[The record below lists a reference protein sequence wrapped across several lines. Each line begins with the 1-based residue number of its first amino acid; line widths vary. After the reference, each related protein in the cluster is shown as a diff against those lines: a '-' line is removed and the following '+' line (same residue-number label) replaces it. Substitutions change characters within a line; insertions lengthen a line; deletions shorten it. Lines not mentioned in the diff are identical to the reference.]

1 MATTV
6 SNTTFSN
13 VYKDDFKD
21 SDNYHRILF
30 NSGKA
35 LQARELTQMQTI
47 IQKEVARF
55 GRNIFKE
62 GAPIEPGGITVNN
75 LVEYIKL
82 DTTEFSVSDLTNVI
96 GLEFTVSAPDPA
108 IKFQVIK
115 VDAATGSDP
124 ATLYV
129 KYTDTQAGT
138 ASSTPVRVGNSQVF
152 TSGSVT
158 LKSAVTGAS
167 GTGTEASIAGGSFFV
182 KEHFVFANPQ
192 TIRLSKY
199 SNTPDADIGFK
210 IVEDVVTV
218 DDDNA
223 LYDNQGDTP
232 NLAAPG
238 ADRYRIKLV
247 LANQADIDSDE
258 NFVPI
263 FNVRN
268 GLITNQVNS
277 TAAYRGFNNVLA
289 ERTKEESGDY
299 VLKNFIAKFD
309 DLNDSNLTLNVSG
322 GVAYVDGYRIEASP
336 TKITVPKARET
347 DTITDQST
355 QINYG
360 SFVNV
365 NVDSVSGM
373 SNWYDKLF
381 LKDNINGSGSTIGT
395 ARIRHYQRNGS
406 LVRLYLF
413 DIEMNAGSD
422 FGEARSITDGTPGLY
437 QNFSLE
443 DGRAALKDTSKN
455 NLLVPLPISRPTLN
469 GVVDVSYTIQIERDI
484 GAGASN
490 ALSSGITN
498 GNWSNTSDY
507 VLVYDSSTV
516 DTGVIFTATGT
527 QLNISN
533 KANTSKAAKLF
544 GYADVPASQ
553 LTQRTKT
560 LVERTKTFTLP
571 GAIESDGY
579 GIRFL
584 DIGHADIH
592 KLQAIKIT
600 DSDGADISGN
610 YTLDNGQ
617 RDNYYD
623 NGRLIIDTNHQPANG
638 DVFIKFNNFDHTD
651 GQFFTAGSYDG
662 AVAYENIPNYTT
674 AAGTQLN
681 LRNVIDFRPTADSNG
696 NFTAN
701 RISLPYVGLPQPS
714 DTISISSIEHYL
726 PRRDK
731 LVIRPIDQE
740 RTVGV
745 GQVEVINGIPSL
757 NPQEPATPPSSLEL
771 YKIAVPS
778 YTLSDSD
785 VITQIVDNRR
795 YTMRDIS
802 QLEKRVNRL
811 AELTTL
817 SFLETNT
824 ANYTVTDS
832 NGNIR
837 VQTGF
842 IADNFKDFTFT
853 DIDNREYR
861 ASIDTNKNILYPA
874 YTVENVRLTYD
885 SNDAGQ
891 SNTVRRGDVVTL
903 GYDHTSFLFQNTATK
918 TENVNPFEVIV
929 NTGHLELS
937 PESDDWIEKDYT
949 PVLVSGGDVKN
960 IVGTRTVVT
969 RNLFGDSWLGKAA
982 SIALAIYSVGAYAG
996 FTTSIG
1002 GIIANSVGASGAVA
1016 FGIDAALTA
1025 ANAADLF
1032 SDQPSVSI
1040 SNDEVVVGAEFLSE
1054 EIGDR
1059 IVSVTAIPFMRSKK
1073 VYFRAQGLIP
1083 NTRYYAFF
1091 DDVDVADWVREE
1103 SSFTRYS
1110 ATEEEWSNLNR
1121 LATSHPD
1128 GSTNLVSDE
1137 NGSIVGSFFIP
1148 SSPTIKFRTGSKI
1161 FKLLNITSS
1170 DEANATS
1177 YCQSIFTSAGVLEN
1191 REKTIKVTRQ
1201 INVERI
1207 VRKTKSI
1214 LCFWDPLAQSFF
1226 VSQTENPN
1234 GIFVTKLDV
1243 FMHSKPS
1250 GNGQPLIAQ
1259 LRTVTNGYPD
1269 PWPIPGAVAYL
1280 NPSQVNVPAAEDKN
1294 SMAVV
1299 RNTPTTFTFPEPVYL
1314 TPGQEYAIVLAAETT
1329 DYKAYVAETYEYILG
1344 STDKRVV
1351 RQPTLGS
1358 LFKSQNSTLWEPAQ
1372 NLDLMFRVWRA
1383 DFDTSG
1389 TAILET
1395 VDPSKTLLGPNAIL
1409 TDSSGNTITVR
1420 AEGHG
1425 LNFNDTVTI
1434 SGLDSSSSIGGIA
1447 NTDILGERT
1456 VTGVDHTGFTFDAD
1470 SSSSFSSYGGGN
1482 NIVISRNIQFN
1493 QYIPS
1498 ARGLVPNQTTLNS
1511 SIKLTRGS
1519 SYASGRNTSNTGAY
1533 GKDGT
1538 YANMELNEINITR
1551 EPKIIPSAENRSNIT
1566 GNAKPVTLKLEL
1578 TTDDTKVSP
1587 MVDLQR
1593 SSMTCL
1599 ENVIDYQDASI
1610 TSGRNIPLNYVAE
1623 TNASGGSA
1631 ASKHITN
1638 IISVPET
1645 SYGLQIL
1652 FSAFRPSDAE
1662 FEVYYRLA
1670 SGEDDITNK
1679 AFSLAT
1685 HNGVLPQADNT
1696 FTIRE
1701 YDYLVGGQGGISN
1714 GFNTFQVKIVMNS
1727 TNTSNIPVIK
1737 NFRAIALA
1745 T

>member
-47 IQKEVARF
+47 IQKEIARF

-82 DTTEFSVSDLTNVI
+82 DTSEFSVSDLTSVI
-96 GLEFTVSAPDPA
+96 GLEFTVSSPDPA
-108 IKFQVIK
+108 IKFEVIK
-115 VDAATGSDP
+115 VDVAANGDP

-210 IVEDVVTV
+210 ILEEIVTV
-218 DDDNA
+218 DDNNA
-223 LYDNQGDTP
+223 LYDNQGDAP

-247 LANQADIDSDE
+247 LANQNDIESDE

-277 TAAYRGFNNVLA
+277 SAAYKGFNNILA

-309 DLNDSNLTLNVSG
+309 DLNDSNLSLNVSG

-347 DTITDQST
+347 ATLTDQST
-355 QINYG
+355 QIDYG
-360 SFVNV
+360 AYVNV
-365 NVDSVSGM
+365 ATDSVSGI
-373 SNWYDKLF
+373 SNWYDKLN
-381 LKDNINGSGSTIGT
+381 LKDATNGTGNTIGT
-395 ARIRHYQRNGS
+395 ARIRHYQKDGN
-406 LVRLYLF
+406 LIRLYLF
-413 DIEMNAGSD
+413 DIEMNSGSD
-422 FGEARSITDGTPGLY
+422 FGASRSITNGTDGLY

-443 DGRAALKDTSKN
+443 DGRAALKGTSKN
-455 NLLVPLPISRPTLN
+455 NLLVPLPISRPTIN
-469 GVVDVSYTIQIERDI
+469 GVVDVSYTIQIEKSVP
-484 GAGASN
+484 AGASN
-490 ALSSGITN
+490 SITSGITG
-498 GNWSNTSDY
+498 GNWANTSDY

-516 DTGVIFTATGT
+516 DTAVSFSPTTNTLSITNKSNTVKDAT
-527 QLNISN
+527 
-533 KANTSKAAKLF
+533 LF
-544 GYADVPASQ
+544 GYVDIPAAQ
-553 LTQRTKT
+553 LTERTKT
-560 LVERTKTFTLP
+560 LTDRTKTFTLP

-584 DIGHADIH
+584 DLGHADIY
-592 KLQAIKIT
+592 KLQAIKRT
-600 DSDGADISGN
+600 DSDGADLSGN

-623 NGRLIIDTNHQPANG
+623 TGKLIINTDHQPADG
-638 DVFIKFNNFDHTD
+638 DVFVRFKNFDHTD
-651 GQFFTAGSYDG
+651 GQFFTAASYDG
-662 AVAYENIPNYTT
+662 AVNYENIPNYTT
-674 AAGTQLN
+674 SIGTQLN

-696 NFTAN
+696 NFEAN
-701 RISLPYVGLPQPS
+701 RISSTYVGLPQSS
-714 DTISISSIEHYL
+714 DTISVSSIEHYL

-757 NPQEPATPPSSLEL
+757 NPQEPPTPPSSLEL
-771 YKIAVPS
+771 YKITVPS

-853 DIDNREYR
+853 DIDNKDYK

-891 SNTVRRGDVVTL
+891 SNTIRNGDVVTL
-903 GYDHTSFLFQNTATK
+903 DYDHSSFLYQNTATK

-937 PESDDWIEKDYT
+937 PESDDWLEKDYT
-949 PVLVSGGDVKN
+949 PVLVSGGDAKKV
-960 IVGTRTVVT
+960 VGTRTVVT

-982 SIALAIYSVGAYAG
+982 SIALSIYSLSAYAG
-996 FTTSIG
+996 LTDTIG
-1002 GIIANSVGASGAVA
+1002 GLIANSVGASGTVA

-1025 ANAADLF
+1025 ANATDLF

-1040 SNDEVVVGAEFLSE
+1040 SNDEVVVGSEFLSE
-1054 EIGDR
+1054 EVGDR

-1110 ATEEEWSNLNR
+1110 VTEEEWSNLNR

-1128 GSTNLVSDE
+1128 GSTNLVSDA

-1294 SMAVV
+1294 SMTVV

-1383 DFDTSG
+1383 DFDASG

-1395 VDPSKTLLGPNAIL
+1395 VDPSKTLLEPNAIF
-1409 TDSSGNTITVR
+1409 TDSSSSTITVR

-1425 LNFNDTVTI
+1425 LNLNDTVTI
-1434 SGLDSSSSIGGIA
+1434 SGLDSSSSIGGID
-1447 NTDILGERT
+1447 NTDILGTRT
-1456 VTGVDHTGFTFDAD
+1456 VTGVDHTGFTFAAD

-1551 EPKIIPSAENRSNIT
+1551 EPKIIPSAENRALINGS
-1566 GNAKPVTLKLEL
+1566 AKPVTLKLEL

-1599 ENVIDYQDASI
+1599 ENVIDYQNASI
-1610 TSGRNIPLNYVAE
+1610 TNGRNVPLNYVAE

-1645 SYGLQIL
+1645 SFGLQIL
-1652 FSAFRPSDAE
+1652 FSAFRPFDAD

-1670 SGEDDITNK
+1670 SSDDDITNK
-1679 AFSLAT
+1679 PFSLAT

-1701 YDYLVGGQGGISN
+1701 YDYLIGGQGGISN